1 MEKRKCS
8 MESVGVRDMN
18 NLAFF
23 KGKKVFL
30 TGHTG
35 FKGSWLSRILILS
48 GAEVTG
54 YALEAPVEVAVD
66 AAVELEPPQAVRAR
80 AAAGRAL
87 RN

>member
-1 MEKRKCS
+1 

-18 NLAFF
+18 NLTFF

-54 YALEAPVEVAVD
+54 YALEAPVD
-66 AAVELEPPQAVRAR
+66 AESTAGDRVSSGSAADRA
-80 AAAGRAL
+80 GIV
-87 RN
+87 

>member
-1 MEKRKCS
+1 
-8 MESVGVRDMN
+8 MESMGIRDMN

-35 FKGSWLSRILILS
+35 FKGSWLSRILILA

-54 YALEAPVEVAVD
+54 YALEAPVRRTFLIPLHLNNMHSVIGDIRDRE
-66 AAVELEPPQAVRAR
+66 
-80 AAAGRAL
+80 
-87 RN
+87 N

>member
-1 MEKRKCS
+1 M
-8 MESVGVRDMN
+8 GIRDMN

-35 FKGSWLSRILILS
+35 FKGSWLSRILILA

-54 YALEAPVEVAVD
+54 YALEAPKEQSC
-66 AAVELEPPQAVRAR
+66 LIRYSWKTTCIP
-80 AAAGRAL
+80 
-87 RN
+87 